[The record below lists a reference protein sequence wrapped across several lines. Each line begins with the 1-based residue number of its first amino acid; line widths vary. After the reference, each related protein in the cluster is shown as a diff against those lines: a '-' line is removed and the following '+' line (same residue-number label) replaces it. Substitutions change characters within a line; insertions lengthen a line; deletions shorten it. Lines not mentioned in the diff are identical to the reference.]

1 MKKAIVIVCVIAFLA
16 NCGEKKKENKEPTI
30 EETVVEDTV
39 PSLTDDTKE
48 VILDK
53 SSFRAQGAGP
63 IWNLSL
69 FDDRFELAMDE
80 NQMEAALTEP
90 ITLEGSNLKMYRLQ
104 QEATA
109 IDIIIAQKECLD
121 TLTNK
126 KSPYT
131 VTISYKDMVKDST
144 TVLEGCGAYSTDYRL
159 HGKWT
164 LSQIGGKPISQ
175 SNFQGEEL
183 PYLEIDTQTNG
194 FSGMAGCNRMT
205 GGIVFDENLLRFSE
219 AAVTRMACPNL
230 ELESQ
235 FLSQLASSTGYGIQD
250 GQLHLTN
257 VNGDTVLHLKKSN

>member
-1 MKKAIVIVCVIAFLA
+1 MKKAIVLVCVIAFLA
-16 NCGEKKKENKEPTI
+16 NCGEKKKENKEPII

-39 PSLTDDTKE
+39 PPNAYDTE
-48 VILDK
+48 VVILDK
-53 SSFRAQGAGP
+53 SSFKAQGSGAD
-63 IWNLSL
+63 WNLKM
-69 FDDRFELAMDE
+69 FDDHFELDMIE
-80 NQMEAALTEP
+80 SQMEATLTEP
-90 ITLEGSNLKMYRLQ
+90 ITLEGSNLKMYRIQ

-144 TVLEGCGAYSTDYRL
+144 VVLEGCGVYSTDYRL

-164 LSQIGGKPISQ
+164 LDQIGGKPIAQ
-175 SNFQGEEL
+175 LNFQGKEL
-183 PYLEIDTQTNG
+183 PYLEIDTQTNR

-205 GGIVFDENLLRFSE
+205 GGIIFDENVLRFSE
-219 AAVTRMACPNL
+219 AAVTRMACSHL

-235 FLSQLASSTGYGIQD
+235 FLSQLASGTGYGIQD
-250 GQLHLTN
+250 DQLHLTN